1 MFTKTYNFSS
11 KISNPMK
18 TNSIINTDEIY
29 QISNHP
35 NLKIFDVRTGQNA
48 KEEYQKKH
56 LKNAVFVDLNTDLAE
71 IDDPKNGGRHPLPTF
86 SNFINTLGRLG
97 IDKDSEVV
105 IYDDKNGANAGARFW
120 WMLKAV
126 GHKNAR
132 VLNGGLQFAESQNYP
147 VSSGDDSYP
156 ETEYFSEFKDWQL
169 PQVWIDD
176 VKVATENSEFLIV
189 DVRESQRYQGITEPI
204 DLIAGHI
211 PNAENF
217 PFSDNLD
224 ENGLFKS
231 PEILHEKYTEFFE
244 NRNSDKIIFHC
255 GSGVTAC
262 HSLLALDHAGFEIPN
277 LYVGSWSEW
286 SRN

>member
-1 MFTKTYNFSS
+1 
-11 KISNPMK
+11 MK
-18 TNSIINTDEIY
+18 SQSPIIEVAEFF
-29 QISNHP
+29 QISENP
-35 NLKIFDVRTGQNA
+35 NLRIFDVRTGSNA
-48 KEEYQKKH
+48 KVDYQKKH

-71 IDDPKNGGRHPLPTF
+71 IDNPKNGGRHPLPKF
-86 SNFINTLGRLG
+86 SNFIKTLGKLG

-105 IYDDKNGANAGARFW
+105 IYDDKYGANSGARFW

-126 GHKNAR
+126 GHKNVR
-132 VLNGGLQFAESQNYP
+132 VLNGGLQFAENQNYP
-147 VSSGDDSYP
+147 LNSGDENYP
-156 ETEYFSEFKDWQL
+156 ETNYVSEFNDWQL

-176 VKVATENSEFLIV
+176 VKLATKNSDNLII

-204 DLIAGHI
+204 DLVAGHI

-217 PFSDNLD
+217 PFSENLD

-231 PEILHEKYTEFFE
+231 PEILKEKYTEFFK
-244 NRNSDKIIFHC
+244 NRESEKIIFHC

-262 HSLLALDHAGFEIPN
+262 HSLLALDYAGFKIPN

>member
-1 MFTKTYNFSS
+1 
-11 KISNPMK
+11 MK
-18 TNSIINTDEIY
+18 TNPIINSDELL
-29 QISNHP
+29 QISNHS
-35 NLKIFDVRTGQNA
+35 NLKIFDVRSGTNA
-48 KEEYQKKH
+48 KEDYKKKH
-56 LKNAVFVDLNTDLAE
+56 LKHAVFVDLNTDLAE

-86 SNFINTLGRLG
+86 SKFSKTLGKLG

-126 GHKNAR
+126 GHKNVR
-132 VLNGGLQFAESQNYP
+132 VLNGGLQYAENQNYP
-147 VSSGDDSYP
+147 LSSGNENYP
-156 ETEYFSEFKDWQL
+156 KTDYISDFNEWQL

-176 VKVATENSEFLIV
+176 VKLATENSDHLIV

-204 DLIAGHI
+204 DLVAGHI

-217 PFSDNLD
+217 PFSGNLD

-231 PEILHEKYTEFFE
+231 PEILKEKYTEFFK
-244 NRNSDKIIFHC
+244 NKDSKQIIFHC

-262 HSLLALDHAGFEIPN
+262 HSLLALDYAGFEIPN

-286 SRN
+286 SRNLV